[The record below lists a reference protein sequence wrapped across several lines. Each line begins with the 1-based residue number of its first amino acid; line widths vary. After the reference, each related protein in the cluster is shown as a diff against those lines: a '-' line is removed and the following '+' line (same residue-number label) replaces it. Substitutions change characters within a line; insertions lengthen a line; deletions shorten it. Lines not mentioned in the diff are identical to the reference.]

1 MKLNYELS
9 KLVLTDIDNI
19 WLYTIENWSKTQA
32 NKYYKDTPS
41 CRILSLDSLKKLEVD
56 LPSEQFLRIHKS
68 YIISKAKVS
77 ILEGNM
83 VHIGKE
89 KIPITFLVINCDYP
103 MARCPVNSIRRIAEE
118 NINDSNHLNNCTVPF
133 LTSSNTDPSSE
144 KPCSCKTQA

>member
-1 MKLNYELS
+1 MKSY
-9 KLVLTDIDNI
+9 
-19 WLYTIENWSKTQA
+19 
-32 NKYYKDTPS
+32 TPS
-41 CRILSLDSLKKLEVD
+41 GRLLSPGSLKKLEVD

-89 KIPITFLVINCDYP
+89 KIPITFLVINCVYP
-103 MARCPVNSIRRIAEE
+103 MARCPVNSIRRRIAEE
-118 NINDSNHLNNCTVPF
+118 NINDLNHLNNWTVPF